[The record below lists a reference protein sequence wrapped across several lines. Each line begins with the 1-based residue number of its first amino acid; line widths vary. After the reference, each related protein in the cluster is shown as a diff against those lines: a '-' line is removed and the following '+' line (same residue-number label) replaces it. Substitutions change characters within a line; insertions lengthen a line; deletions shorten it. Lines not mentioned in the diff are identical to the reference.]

1 MKTLDDLHALAFTF
15 FVDRQPRI
23 ILGSMECYL
32 NQCLG
37 TIHEL
42 VCDGMIEAW
51 VCERCGR
58 AYRYDRAQDQHFLTP
73 WN

>member
-23 ILGSMECYL
+23 LVSSMPCHL
-32 NQCLG
+32 HGCMG

-42 VCDGMIEAW
+42 VCDGTIEAW

-58 AYRYDRAQDQHFLTP
+58 AHRYDRIKDRYFLTP